1 MNAESSSASSSGS
14 ADPSAKKSS
23 SDETKRASSKAGGK
37 PIVKQPKFIATV
49 VALALVVIVI
59 LQNTGSTEV
68 KVLFWTVSLPRWI
81 LLSLVFASGAAAG
94 VLIPRWRRR
103 KKQRPGSPG

>member
-1 MNAESSSASSSGS
+1 MNAETSSSPSSDS
-14 ADPSAKKSS
+14 ADSSAKDSS
-23 SDETKRASSKAGGK
+23 SDDAKRAPSKAGGK

-49 VALALVVIVI
+49 VALALVAIVI
-59 LQNTGSTEV
+59 LQNTGSTDV

-103 KKQRPGSPG
+103 RKQRPGSPA